1 MCGAEG
7 PEGQGLPRRRKGLE
21 APEARGEQ
29 KEVKQEWIQVSN
41 TLESVPLSVSK
52 DTPPPDFHLP
62 KSSMNPGSNLGLH
75 STLTPG
81 TRV

>member
-1 MCGAEG
+1 MYGAEG

-21 APEARGEQ
+21 ALEARGEQ

-41 TLESVPLSVSK
+41 ALESVPLSVTK
-52 DTPPPDFHLP
+52 DPHPPDFHLL
-62 KSSMNPGSNLGLH
+62 KSSVNLGSNLGLR
-75 STLTPG
+75 STLAPG